1 MNINHKSASDKH
13 VRVSPETW
21 EKLRIAAYSRKTFIK
36 SVFEDIMKGK
46 INPVTFE
53 DISQEENKDEF

>member
-13 VRVSPETW
+13 IRITPATW
-21 EKLRIAAYSRKTFIK
+21 EKIRIAAHSRKTFLKTI
-36 SVFEDIMKGK
+36 FEDIMNGK

-53 DISQEENKDEF
+53 DIIQEEK